1 MTTKHQNVVVA
12 FDFSPQ
18 GPAVLARAIALV
30 SRAPFH
36 VLHFVTVI
44 DPHLGIAAL
53 PRSEPVDYRYA
64 DRVRDLMSEEI
75 KKAFGATPIS
85 DEIHFFV
92 HARIGKPAQEI
103 LDLSKEL
110 GADLILIGT
119 HGFTGVERLIMGST
133 AERVVREAGC
143 PVLVVRPKIYPD
155 VELTPVTKVEDH
167 VLHRSTP
174 RRFSYQNNSVTMRPP
189 EWPIG

>member
-92 HARIGKPAQEI
+92 HARIGKPPQEI
-103 LDLSKEL
+103 LEL
-110 GADLILIGT
+110 AEDVGADLILVGT
-119 HGFTGVERLIMGST
+119 HGYTGVQRLVMGST
-133 AERVVREAGC
+133 AEQVVRTAGC
-143 PVLVVRPKIYPD
+143 PVLVVRTKRYNDI
-155 VELTPVTKVEDH
+155 ELPQVTEVA
-167 VLHRSTP
+167 STEHHHSAKG
-174 RRFSYQNNSVTMRPP
+174 FSYHKDTMTLRPY
-189 EWPIG
+189 EWPM